1 MTDASPPGHSDAVLV
16 AAIRGGDPAPWGT
29 IFDRHRDAVWRLAFG
44 IVRRRADADDVMQ
57 ATFLKAVES
66 VDQLRD
72 PAALRPWLLSI
83 ARRRALDMVR
93 RVREVAYDPG
103 DDEWVEQ
110 SAALSGDALVAGLHQ
125 EDLARLVAA
134 AFDGLDPRDRAA
146 LELAERQELS
156 GDELALSLDVTR
168 DNAYQLLHNAR
179 DRFEASVT
187 SLIVARNGRAD
198 CDDLDSLLEGWDGN
212 LTPLLRKRLARH
224 MKRCGTCS
232 ETRRLQVTPAAL
244 LALLPVV
251 GMATLAADQGRAS
264 ALTAA
269 SAGTATTSGA
279 ASIASLSSAVG
290 AKAAAAV
297 VVTALL
303 GGGVFVAVSN
313 GDDGATDTV
322 VVELAPQDGG
332 DQPADPIE
340 ADSVTSV
347 PTTATPTTA
356 TPTTATPT
364 TAPPTTAAATEEFCD
379 IYAELSEAG
388 AGGPASD
395 DPKDLA
401 VYLVMVNDYMQ
412 RLVVASTPATPELTE
427 YAAAFAEVAAAG
439 PEAAQQWEND
449 SELTA
454 LGEIVKA
461 QFSDTCSDT
470 AR

>member
-1 MTDASPPGHSDAVLV
+1 MTDVSPPEHSDAVLV
-16 AAIRGGDPAPWGT
+16 AAVRGGDPAPWGT

-103 DDEWVEQ
+103 DDEWAEQ

-198 CDDLDSLLEGWDGN
+198 CDDLDSLLEDWDGS

-269 SAGTATTSGA
+269 SAGTATTSGT
-279 ASIASLSSAVG
+279 ASIASLGAAVG
-290 AKAAAAV
+290 AKAAVAV
-297 VVTALL
+297 VATALL

-313 GDDGATDTV
+313 GDNDATDTV
-322 VVELAPQDGG
+322 EQASEPATQEGSDEPVDTSDVE
-332 DQPADPIE
+332 
-340 ADSVTSV
+340 STTSV
-347 PTTATPTTA
+347 PTTTTS
-356 TPTTATPT
+356 TI
-364 TAPPTTAAATEEFCD
+364 APPTAATPPEEFCN
-379 IYAELSEAG
+379 IFAELSEVGAAG
-388 AGGPASD
+388 PVSG

-401 VYLVMVNDYMQ
+401 AYLVMVNDYMQ
-412 RLVVASTPATPELTE
+412 RLVAASTPATPELTE
-427 YAAAFAEVAAAG
+427 YAAAYAEVAAAG
-439 PEAAQQWEND
+439 AEAAQQWESD
-449 SELTA
+449 SELA
-454 LGEIVKA
+454 ELDKIVKA
-461 QFSDTCSDT
+461 QLSDTCNDT
-470 AR
+470 AG

>member
-1 MTDASPPGHSDAVLV
+1 MTDASSPENSDAVLV
-16 AAIRGGDPAPWGT
+16 AAIRGGDPASWGT

-44 IVRRRADADDVMQ
+44 IVRRRTDADDVVQ

-66 VDQLRD
+66 IDQLRD

-224 MKRCGTCS
+224 MKRCGTCG

-251 GMATLAADQGRAS
+251 AMATLAADQGRAS

-269 SAGTATTSGA
+269 AGGTATTSGTV
-279 ASIASLSSAVG
+279 STVSLGSAVG

-297 VVTALL
+297 AVTVLL
-303 GGGVFVAVSN
+303 GGGVLVALSN
-313 GDDGATDTV
+313 GGDGEGAAA
-322 VVELAPQDGG
+322 VEQTSEPAAADGD
-332 DQPADPIE
+332 DQPTDAADDE
-340 ADSVTSV
+340 STTSA
-347 PTTATPTTA
+347 PATTTPTTL
-356 TPTTATPT
+356 
-364 TAPPTTAAATEEFCD
+364 PPTTAAAGDEFCD
-379 IYAELSEAG
+379 IVAEISETA
-388 AGGPASD
+388 AGGPASGDPD
-395 DPKDLA
+395 DIVA
-401 VYLVMVNDYMQ
+401 YLIVVNDYLQ
-412 RLVVASTPATPELTE
+412 RLVAASAPPTPELVA
-427 YAAAFAEVAAAG
+427 YAAAYAEIAAAG
-439 PEAAQQWEND
+439 AEAAQQLAGD
-449 SELTA
+449 SELIA
-454 LGEIVKA
+454 LREAVES
-461 QFSDTCSDT
+461 QLSDTCSDT
-470 AR
+470 AG

>member
-16 AAIRGGDPAPWGT
+16 AAIRGGDPASWGT

-44 IVRRRADADDVMQ
+44 IVRRRTDADDVVQ

-66 VDQLRD
+66 IDQLRD

-93 RVREVAYDPG
+93 RVREVAYDPD

-224 MKRCGTCS
+224 MKRCGTCG

-251 GMATLAADQGRAS
+251 AMATLAADQGRAS

-269 SAGTATTSGA
+269 AGGTATTSGTV
-279 ASIASLSSAVG
+279 STVSLGSAVG

-297 VVTALL
+297 AVTVLL
-303 GGGVFVAVSN
+303 GGGVLVALSN
-313 GDDGATDTV
+313 GGDGEGAAA
-322 VVELAPQDGG
+322 VEQ
-332 DQPADPIE
+332 
-340 ADSVTSV
+340 TSE
-347 PTTATPTTA
+347 PTTDAADDESTTSAPATPTTL
-356 TPTTATPT
+356 
-364 TAPPTTAAATEEFCD
+364 PPTTAAAGDEFCD
-379 IYAELSEAG
+379 IVAEISETA
-388 AGGPASD
+388 AGGPASGDPD
-395 DPKDLA
+395 DIVA
-401 VYLVMVNDYMQ
+401 YLVMVNDYLQ
-412 RLVVASTPATPELTE
+412 RLVAASAPPTPELVA
-427 YAAAFAEVAAAG
+427 YAAAYAEIAAAG
-439 PEAAQQWEND
+439 AEAAQQLAGD
-449 SELTA
+449 SELIA
-454 LGEIVKA
+454 LREAVES
-461 QFSDTCSDT
+461 QLSDTCSDT
-470 AR
+470 AG

>member
-1 MTDASPPGHSDAVLV
+1 MTAASSSEVADAVLV
-16 AAIRGGDPAPWGT
+16 AAIRGGDPASWGT

-44 IVRRRADADDVMQ
+44 IVRRRADADDVVQ

-66 VDQLRD
+66 IDQLRD

-83 ARRRALDMVR
+83 SRRRALDMVR
-93 RVREVAYDPG
+93 RVREVAHDPG
-103 DDEWVEQ
+103 DGEWIEQ
-110 SAALSGDALVAGLHQ
+110 MHSLPGDSLVDGLHQ
-125 EDLARLVAA
+125 EELARLVAA

-168 DNAYQLLHNAR
+168 DNAYQMLHNAR

-224 MKRCGTCS
+224 MKRCGTCN

-269 SAGTATTSGA
+269 SAGTATSSGA

-313 GDDGATDTV
+313 GDGGDTGIAI
-322 VVELAPQDGG
+322 VELAPQDGG

-347 PTTATPTTA
+347 PA
-356 TPTTATPT
+356 TATPT
-364 TAPPTTAAATEEFCD
+364 TAPPTTATEEFCD
-379 IYAELSEAG
+379 IVAELSEAG
-388 AGGPASD
+388 AGGPASA

-401 VYLVMVNDYMQ
+401 VYLVMVSDYMQ
-412 RLVVASTPATPELTE
+412 RLVVASTPTTPELTE

-449 SELTA
+449 SELNV
-454 LGEIVKA
+454 LGDIVKE

-470 AR
+470 TG

>member
-16 AAIRGGDPAPWGT
+16 AAIRGGDPASWGT

-44 IVRRRADADDVMQ
+44 IVRRRTDADDVVQ

-66 VDQLRD
+66 IDQLRD

-251 GMATLAADQGRAS
+251 AMATLAADQGRAS

-269 SAGTATTSGA
+269 SGGTATISGT
-279 ASIASLSSAVG
+279 ASITSLGAAVG

-297 VVTALL
+297 AVVALV
-303 GGGVFVAVSN
+303 GGGAFVAVSN
-313 GDDGATDTV
+313 SDDGATDTV
-322 VVELAPQDGG
+322 EQASEPAVQEGSN
-332 DQPADPIE
+332 QPADPVDAE
-340 ADSVTSV
+340 PTTSV
-347 PTTATPTTA
+347 PATVTSTIRPLTTTTPA
-356 TPTTATPT
+356 
-364 TAPPTTAAATEEFCD
+364 EEFCS
-379 IYAELSEAG
+379 IFAELSEAG
-388 AGGPASD
+388 SAGPVSG

-401 VYLVMVNDYMQ
+401 AYLVMVNDYMQ
-412 RLVVASTPATPELTE
+412 RLVAASAPATPELTE
-427 YAAAFAEVAAAG
+427 YAAAYAEVAAAG
-439 PEAAQQWEND
+439 AEAAQQWESD
-449 SELTA
+449 SELA
-454 LGEIVKA
+454 ELDKIVKA
-461 QFSDTCSDT
+461 QLSDTCNDT
-470 AR
+470 AG

>member
-1 MTDASPPGHSDAVLV
+1 MTDASPPGYSDAVLV
-16 AAIRGGDPAPWGT
+16 AVIRGGDPAPWGT

-187 SLIVARNGRAD
+187 SLIVARHGRAD

-279 ASIASLSSAVG
+279 ASIASLGAAVG

-313 GDDGATDTV
+313 GDDGATDTDTAT
-322 VVELAPQDGG
+322 VEPVTQESS
-332 DQPADPIE
+332 DQPADTSDVE
-340 ADSVTSV
+340 STTSV
-347 PTTATPTTA
+347 PTTTTSTIAPPTTA
-356 TPTTATPT
+356 TPP
-364 TAPPTTAAATEEFCD
+364 EEFCN
-379 IYAELSEAG
+379 IFAELSEVGAAG
-388 AGGPASD
+388 PVSG

-401 VYLVMVNDYMQ
+401 AYLVTVNDYMQ
-412 RLVVASTPATPELTE
+412 RLVAASTPATPELTE
-427 YAAAFAEVAAAG
+427 YAAAYAEVAAAG
-439 PEAAQQWEND
+439 AEAAQEWEND
-449 SELTA
+449 SELA
-454 LGEIVKA
+454 ELDKIVKA
-461 QFSDTCSDT
+461 QLFDTCNDT
-470 AR
+470 AG

>member
-16 AAIRGGDPAPWGT
+16 AAIRGGDPASWGT

-44 IVRRRADADDVMQ
+44 IVRRRTDADDVVQ

-66 VDQLRD
+66 IDQLRD

-93 RVREVAYDPG
+93 RVREVAYDPD

-224 MKRCGTCS
+224 MKRCGTCG

-251 GMATLAADQGRAS
+251 AMATLAADQGRAS

-269 SAGTATTSGA
+269 AGGTATTSGTV
-279 ASIASLSSAVG
+279 STVSLGSAGG

-297 VVTALL
+297 AVTVLL
-303 GGGVFVAVSN
+303 GGGVLVALSN
-313 GDDGATDTV
+313 GGDGEGAAA
-322 VVELAPQDGG
+322 VEQ
-332 DQPADPIE
+332 
-340 ADSVTSV
+340 TSE
-347 PTTATPTTA
+347 PTTDAADDESTTSAPATPTTL
-356 TPTTATPT
+356 
-364 TAPPTTAAATEEFCD
+364 PPTTAAAGDEFCD
-379 IYAELSEAG
+379 IVAEISETA
-388 AGGPASD
+388 AGGPASGDPD
-395 DPKDLA
+395 DIVA
-401 VYLVMVNDYMQ
+401 YLVMVNDYLQ
-412 RLVVASTPATPELTE
+412 RLVAASAPPTPELVA
-427 YAAAFAEVAAAG
+427 YAAAYAEIAAAG
-439 PEAAQQWEND
+439 AEAAQQLAGD
-449 SELTA
+449 SELIA
-454 LGEIVKA
+454 LREAVES
-461 QFSDTCSDT
+461 QLSDTCSDT
-470 AR
+470 AG

>member
-1 MTDASPPGHSDAVLV
+1 MTDVSPPEHSDAVLV
-16 AAIRGGDPAPWGT
+16 AAVRGGDPAPWGT

-125 EDLARLVAA
+125 EELARLVAA

-168 DNAYQLLHNAR
+168 DNAYQMLHNAR

-269 SAGTATTSGA
+269 SAGTATSSGA

-313 GDDGATDTV
+313 GDDGDTGIA

-332 DQPADPIE
+332 DQPADPIA
-340 ADSVTSV
+340 ADSVMSV
-347 PTTATPTTA
+347 
-356 TPTTATPT
+356 PTTATPT

-379 IYAELSEAG
+379 IVAELSEAG
-388 AGGPASD
+388 AGGPASA

-412 RLVVASTPATPELTE
+412 RLVVASTPTTPELTE
-427 YAAAFAEVAAAG
+427 YAAAFAEVTAAG
-439 PEAAQQWEND
+439 AEAAQQWEND

-454 LGEIVKA
+454 LGEIVKE

-470 AR
+470 TG

>member
-1 MTDASPPGHSDAVLV
+1 MTDVSPPEHSDAVLV
-16 AAIRGGDPAPWGT
+16 AAVRGGDPAPWGT

-103 DDEWVEQ
+103 DDEWAEQ

-198 CDDLDSLLEGWDGN
+198 CDDLDSLLEDWDGS

-269 SAGTATTSGA
+269 SAGTATTSGT
-279 ASIASLSSAVG
+279 ASIASLGAAVG
-290 AKAAAAV
+290 AKAAVAV

-313 GDDGATDTV
+313 GDNDATDTV
-322 VVELAPQDGG
+322 EQASEPATQEGS
-332 DQPADPIE
+332 DQPVDTSDVE
-340 ADSVTSV
+340 STTSV
-347 PTTATPTTA
+347 PTTT
-356 TPTTATPT
+356 TPT

-461 QFSDTCSDT
+461 QFSDTCNDP
-470 AR
+470 AG

>member
-1 MTDASPPGHSDAVLV
+1 MTEASSSEVADAVLV
-16 AAIRGGDPAPWGT
+16 AAIRGGDPASWGT

-44 IVRRRADADDVMQ
+44 IVRRRADADDVVQ

-66 VDQLRD
+66 IDQLRD

-103 DDEWVEQ
+103 DAEWVEQ
-110 SAALSGDALVAGLHQ
+110 SAALSGDALVAGLRQ

-168 DNAYQLLHNAR
+168 DNAYQMLHNAR

-264 ALTAA
+264 ALSAA
-269 SAGTATTSGA
+269 SAGTATTSGT
-279 ASIASLSSAVG
+279 ASVTALGSALG

-297 VVTALL
+297 AVTALL
-303 GGGVFVAVSN
+303 GGGVLVAVSN
-313 GDDGATDTV
+313 SDDGTTDTSTI
-322 VVELAPQDGG
+322 EQTPEPATEDGG
-332 DQPADPIE
+332 DEPADPVDAE
-340 ADSVTSV
+340 QTTSVPATVTSTITS
-347 PTTATPTTA
+347 PTTATP
-356 TPTTATPT
+356 P
-364 TAPPTTAAATEEFCD
+364 EEFCS
-379 IYAELSEAG
+379 IFAELSEVGAAG
-388 AGGPASD
+388 PVSG

-401 VYLVMVNDYMQ
+401 AYLVTVNDYMQ
-412 RLVVASTPATPELTE
+412 RLVAASAPATPELTE
-427 YAAAFAEVAAAG
+427 YAAAYAEVAAAG
-439 PEAAQQWEND
+439 AEAAQQWEND
-449 SELTA
+449 SELA
-454 LGEIVKA
+454 ELDKIVKA
-461 QFSDTCSDT
+461 QLSDTCNDT
-470 AR
+470 AG

>member
-16 AAIRGGDPAPWGT
+16 AALRGGDPAPWGT

-187 SLIVARNGRAD
+187 SLIVARHGRAD

-313 GDDGATDTV
+313 GDDGATDTDTDTAT
-322 VVELAPQDGG
+322 VEPVTQESS
-332 DQPADPIE
+332 DQPADTSDVE
-340 ADSVTSV
+340 STTSV
-347 PTTATPTTA
+347 PTTTTSTIAPPTTA
-356 TPTTATPT
+356 TPP
-364 TAPPTTAAATEEFCD
+364 EEFCN
-379 IYAELSEAG
+379 IFAELSEAG

-412 RLVVASTPATPELTE
+412 RLVAASTPATPELTE
-427 YAAAFAEVAAAG
+427 YAAAYAEVAAAG
-439 PEAAQQWEND
+439 AEAAQQWEND

-461 QFSDTCSDT
+461 QFFDTCNDT
-470 AR
+470 AG